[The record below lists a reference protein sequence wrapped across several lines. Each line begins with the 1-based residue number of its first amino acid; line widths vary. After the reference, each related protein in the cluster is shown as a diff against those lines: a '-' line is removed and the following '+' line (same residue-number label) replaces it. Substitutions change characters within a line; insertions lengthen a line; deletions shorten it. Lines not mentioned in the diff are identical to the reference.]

1 MGEKEGEREA
11 SPYDASLN
19 KTSLNEIV
27 KEGGR
32 NETDTVIQSIESIDE
47 EDDDGGCGGGGE

>member
-1 MGEKEGEREA
+1 MGEKDGEREA

-32 NETDTVIQSIESIDE
+32 NETDTVI
-47 EDDDGGCGGGGE
+47 